1 MRLDEFI
8 TSPKRIMVT
17 TAFNQTYS
25 DFAAAKPELIN
36 KKFKEFVQAKLE
48 GTPTTNDY
56 AFQSKSPLGGYYH
69 YHLIKGKM
77 IIVYKKV
84 GNDLRLY
91 IVVEHKD
98 YEGRAAV
105 RLVNWIEG
113 LTDSDFTELALG
125 SLFGNPEVKPKILSA
140 NEKRQLDN
148 VVYDLTSAD
157 GFYIL
162 KPAIEK
168 NDWSNFFEWL
178 ESEVPGVSAEAVF
191 AAYGGVKKLKIF
203 ILDTIERF
211 GKEEEYRNA

>member
-8 TSPKRIMVT
+8 TPPKRIMVT
-17 TAFNQTYS
+17 AAFNQTYS

-56 AFQSKSPLGGYYH
+56 SFQSRSPLGGYYH
-69 YHLIKGKM
+69 YHLLKGKM
-77 IIVYKKV
+77 IIIYRKV

-98 YEGRAAV
+98 YESRAAA
-105 RLVNWIEG
+105 RLANWLESLG
-113 LTDSDFTELALG
+113 DNDFTELNVE
-125 SLFGNPEVKPKILSA
+125 SLFFEPQPKSNHLGPK
-140 NEKRQLDN
+140 EKEKLDSII
-148 VVYDLTSAD
+148 YDLISAD

-162 KPAIEK
+162 KPAIER

-178 ESEVPGVSAEAVF
+178 ETDMPSLTPEAVF
-191 AAYGGVKKLKIF
+191 AAYGGVKQLQAF
-203 ILDTIERF
+203 IIHNIVQY
-211 GKEEEYRNA
+211 GKTEKYRNA